1 MKLMLKHAIATIV
14 LVLSFAAPVLAGPLE
29 DASVAYAAYHRG
41 DYATALRLWLPLA
54 NQGDAVAQYNL
65 GLMYERGY
73 GVPQNY
79 VEAMK
84 WYRKAA
90 DRGHPT
96 AKFNLG
102 VTYDLGLGVPQ
113 NYAEALKW
121 YRLAAEQGH
130 TAALFNLGLM
140 YLNGHGV
147 PQNDA
152 EAMKWFRKAADKGHT
167 AAQYSLGVM
176 YDLGR
181 GVPQN
186 YAEAVKWYR
195 LAADHGY
202 VQAQHNLGL
211 MYFNGHG
218 VPQDYVSAHI
228 WFNLASAGGDQ
239 NAVKGR
245 NEVEKSMTRAQIAE
259 AQRRVAQWQPK
270 TANASPNGGKPT
282 GPASKGANLQR
293 SFGTAFFVSKEGT
306 ALTNSH
312 VVEQCN
318 EIRVGLGRQ
327 ESTARILARD
337 EKNDLALL
345 TTSIKPAL
353 WATWRFL
360 LRQGDDVVVYGF
372 PLTGLLASGGN
383 VVTGN
388 VTALS
393 GVANDSRFLQIS
405 APVQPGNSGGPLLD
419 RSGNVVG
426 VVVAK
431 LDALNVAMATGDIPQ
446 NVNFAIKG
454 SVAAAFLDSQQ
465 VAHTEGE
472 GTAALSTPDISERAK
487 TFTAQV
493 VCIP

>member
-140 YLNGHGV
+140 
-147 PQNDA
+147 
-152 EAMKWFRKAADKGHT
+152 
-167 AAQYSLGVM
+167 S
-176 YDLGR
+176 
-181 GVPQN
+181 
-186 YAEAVKWYR
+186 
-195 LAADHGY
+195 
-202 VQAQHNLGL
+202 
-211 MYFNGHG
+211 FNGHG

-245 NEVEKSMTRAQIAE
+245 NEVEKRMTRAQIAE

-454 SVAAAFLDSQQ
+454 SVAAAFLNSQQ

>member
-140 YLNGHGV
+140 Y
-147 PQNDA
+147 
-152 EAMKWFRKAADKGHT
+152 
-167 AAQYSLGVM
+167 
-176 YDLGR
+176 
-181 GVPQN
+181 
-186 YAEAVKWYR
+186 
-195 LAADHGY
+195 
-202 VQAQHNLGL
+202 
-211 MYFNGHG
+211 FNGHG

-245 NEVEKSMTRAQIAE
+245 NEVEKRMTRAQIAE

-318 EIRVGLGRQ
+318 EILCGTWPTREHGTHL
-327 ESTARILARD
+327 SARRK
-337 EKNDLALL
+337 E
-345 TTSIKPAL
+345 
-353 WATWRFL
+353 
-360 LRQGDDVVVYGF
+360 
-372 PLTGLLASGGN
+372 
-383 VVTGN
+383 
-388 VTALS
+388 
-393 GVANDSRFLQIS
+393 
-405 APVQPGNSGGPLLD
+405 
-419 RSGNVVG
+419 
-426 VVVAK
+426 
-431 LDALNVAMATGDIPQ
+431 
-446 NVNFAIKG
+446 
-454 SVAAAFLDSQQ
+454 
-465 VAHTEGE
+465 
-472 GTAALSTPDISERAK
+472 
-487 TFTAQV
+487 
-493 VCIP
+493 